1 MKFFWL
7 QVRKALQ
14 VTCFKLWTIILKES
28 CSLVNSVAK
37 WFIIPRVRIKL
48 LSMNF
53 KSQKSWV
60 LHIYTYF
67 RKPIMTNKKFL
78 FQVDWLHFSVL
89 CMFVATIFSQNIIQH
104 EKCPWTLE
112 ECLSPTIVPIHAY
125 LLFGVVVDFVS
136 RFFIRH
142 ENHRKKICQ
151 LMFAHCPFF
160 WKLSTKTSCRQR
172 QWVCCKSIS
181 GLASTVQ
188 RVNNGPNIF

>member
-1 MKFFWL
+1 MKFIWL
-7 QVRKALQ
+7 QVRKPLQ
-14 VTCFKLWTIILKES
+14 VKSFNFERAFTVSF
-28 CSLVNSVAK
+28 SLVNSVAK

-48 LSMNF
+48 LNMNF

-60 LHIYTYF
+60 CTSENLSWLTKSSYF
-67 RKPIMTNKKFL
+67 RLIDFTL
-78 FQVDWLHFSVL
+78 AY
-89 CMFVATIFSQNIIQH
+89 CIFVATIFPKTSFN

-136 RFFIRH
+136 RFFIIH

-160 WKLSTKTSCRQR
+160 WMLSTKTSCRI
-172 QWVCCKSIS
+172 VS
-181 GLASTVQ
+181 GNGSV
-188 RVNNGPNIF
+188 VNQFQA

>member
-1 MKFFWL
+1 MNDHFK
-7 QVRKALQ
+7 RKLFVGKQ
-14 VTCFKLWTIILKES
+14 CCKVIYYSKSENKTFEHEFQITKKLGTSENLSWVTKSSYFRLIDFTLAYYV
-28 CSLVNSVAK
+28 CSLQP
-37 WFIIPRVRIKL
+37 F
-48 LSMNF
+48 
-53 KSQKSWV
+53 
-60 LHIYTYF
+60 
-67 RKPIMTNKKFL
+67 
-78 FQVDWLHFSVL
+78 
-89 CMFVATIFSQNIIQH
+89 FSQNIIQR